1 MTLLMK
7 GKMKRIKGRW
17 MDGKRER
24 EEQKERG
31 REEERE
37 RRMNGKG
44 EGREGRRRAT
54 KYEN

>member
-1 MTLLMK
+1 MTFLMK

-24 EEQKERG
+24 EEQSKREKEEG
-31 REEERE
+31 W
-37 RRMNGKG
+37 MGKG
-44 EGREGRRRAT
+44 EGREGKRRTT